1 MVAAALSSCR
11 YDAAPLFDKE
21 DFKKGLRA
29 LVRWATTTAGA
40 SRVLLALPIPYPF
53 GSTEHTTT
61 TVVLPATVEVAA
73 ELSLQTVRQT
83 FHLHTSRRASMPQRA
98 VAFDKQRIDWHV
110 SS

>member
-73 ELSLQTVRQT
+73 ELSLQTVRQHSIYI
-83 FHLHTSRRASMPQRA
+83 HLVGLLCRNVP
-98 VAFDKQRIDWHV
+98 
-110 SS
+110 